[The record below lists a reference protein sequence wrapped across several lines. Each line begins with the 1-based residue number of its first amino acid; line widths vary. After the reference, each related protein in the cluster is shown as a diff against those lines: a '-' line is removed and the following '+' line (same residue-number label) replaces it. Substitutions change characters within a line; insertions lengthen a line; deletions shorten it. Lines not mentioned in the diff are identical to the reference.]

1 MSLRS
6 IIAVVSLLS
15 IGMGCSKYPISGYVN
30 MRDSD
35 IHPMVY
41 LIDPIGFNALA
52 SSYEGS
58 VIDSAMIDDNGNFSF
73 KNVSNSLDKKM
84 YLLTIQKA
92 KGNYPNRLEND
103 DLNLSNYLPFV
114 YAPSSKIII
123 KSEANSFMRNAVIKS
138 NIPENSIIIQ
148 LIQKRFELANHYL
161 KEQGDEDE
169 SNLLIAEKAKYDF
182 QKELMNSVAD
192 NHDVAINALAL
203 RWISTNGDYERIPDF
218 VKQTCQKLKIS
229 DPKHPWTVQICHK
242 LSTLP
247 LTVGDTFPDFPLPL
261 MSGDTSMLYTI
272 LGKKLTLIDMWA
284 SWCAPCRHEN
294 KYTLVPLWDSY
305 QQRGFQIVGYAL
317 DSSDKGWKNAVEKDG
332 ANRWLHASHLK
343 GDVSPLFEKLKISTI
358 PSNYLLNAKGVILA
372 KNLHGDEIKKWVG
385 AYLDQ

>member
-73 KNVSNSLDKKM
+73 KNVSNSLGKKM
-84 YLLTIQKA
+84 YLLTIQKS

-138 NIPENSIIIQ
+138 NISENSIIIQ

-161 KEQGDEDE
+161 KEQDDEDE

-332 ANRWLHASHLK
+332 VNRWLHSSHLK

>member
-73 KNVSNSLDKKM
+73 KNVSNSLGKKM

-332 ANRWLHASHLK
+332 VNRWLHSSHLK